1 MNRYTPALA
10 AAVLL
15 ATGCAQQQGVLTEG
29 EAGEEPTYDGL
40 VKVRNPSLQY
50 AWVRP
55 EVDLSSYERVTFRTA
70 DFQFRAVKP
79 VAGAGTA
86 TARSTRDE
94 FPIGDADRA
103 KLVETV
109 NEIFREELANS
120 RRYTYTDETG
130 PDVVM
135 MEVAL
140 LDIVSRVPP
149 EPVGRSDIFLDEVG
163 EATLVVT
170 LRDSQSGET
179 LARAADRR
187 AAEPVKARGN
197 FGALRSSPVTTWAE
211 VRRLSRRWATRATER
226 LDQLHDLTR
235 PK

>member
-1 MNRYTPALA
+1 MIRFGTVLA
-10 AAVLL
+10 AAAIL
-15 ATGCAQQQGVLTEG
+15 ATGCAQQKGAVIDQALDK
-29 EAGEEPTYDGL
+29 EPTYDGL
-40 VKVRNPSLQY
+40 VQVRNPSLQY

-55 EVDLSSYERVTFRTA
+55 EADLSSYQRVTFRTA

-79 VAGAGTA
+79 MAGTG
-86 TARSTRDE
+86 TARGTRDE
-94 FPIGDADRA
+94 FPIGEAERT

-109 NEIFREELANS
+109 NQIFREELAKS

-211 VRRLSRRWATRATER
+211 VRRLARRWATRASER

>member
-1 MNRYTPALA
+1 MSRITPAFA
-10 AAVLL
+10 AAVIL
-15 ATGCAQQQGVLTEG
+15 ATGCAQQEATVSEG
-29 EAGEEPTYDGL
+29 AIGEEPTYDGL
-40 VKVRNPSLQY
+40 VQVRNPSLQY

-55 EVDLSSYERVTFRTA
+55 EADLSSYERVTFRTA

-79 VAGAGTA
+79 IAGTG
-86 TARSTRDE
+86 TARGTRDE
-94 FPIGDADRA
+94 FPISEADRQ

-109 NEIFREELANS
+109 NEIFREELTKS
-120 RRYTYTDETG
+120 RRYTYTDDTG

-135 MEVAL
+135 LEVAL
-140 LDIVSRVPP
+140 LDVVSRVPP

-187 AAEPVKARGN
+187 AAEPIKARGN

-211 VRRLSRRWATRATER
+211 VRRLARRWATRATER